1 MRHTLGHFRAA
12 GIAAALLTCL
22 FSRPASAQTGTIA
35 GSVADTTGS
44 GLANAE
50 VRVDGTLLHV
60 TSDERGRFTL
70 AGVPAGSHTL
80 RALLLGYRPATR
92 PVTVSAGETA
102 EVSFTLERVPI
113 PMEGV
118 EIVVGSRAR
127 HTAADELAVP
137 VDVYGS
143 EEIAQ
148 QGTTETS
155 QALQALA
162 PAVNFPRQSV
172 TDATDVVRPFTLR
185 GLSPDHTLVLL
196 NGWRRHQT
204 AIVNTFA
211 YGTAAGSSGVDLNAI
226 PSSAIDRIEVLRD
239 GASAQYGSDAIAG
252 VVNVVTRGGRFAPF
266 ANVTGG
272 QYLTSDYPRDG
283 KTFNANGGWGV
294 GVGRGS
300 LGIFAEVL
308 DREPTNRAWA
318 DPYDIS
324 GSGLADSVNADGQV
338 VIKRNPVPQPNHH
351 WGDGLEKDVLAMANF
366 RLPLNDV
373 GSRQLYSFGGYSF
386 RRGNGEGYRRYA
398 DSGRNWPSIYPLG
411 YLPEFHPDVRD
422 FSFAGGYLADLNR
435 WKVDLGAS
443 YGHSDF
449 EYDLRNTLN
458 VSLGPSLTTPSAP
471 GPDGIFGNADDP
483 GIPNQTSFFAGRLKR
498 NEFVSGINAST
509 EMKTGLP
516 APVNL
521 ALGAAYRR
529 ENFAIEQGERA
540 SWIDGG
546 NLDQYGG
553 DAPGGSQVFP
563 GFAPSDE
570 SNSSRDNIGVYT
582 DLESNLNPQL
592 LANVAGRFESYSD
605 FGQLVTGKLALRFQP
620 APRVVFRA
628 AASNGFRAPGLG
640 QIHFSKVVTNFIGG
654 VAEDIGIFPVDHPA
668 ARLLGSKPLKE
679 ETSINL
685 SAGLAVTPRDGL
697 TFTADYFQITI
708 NDRILLGATFDD
720 DTTKAILARGG
731 YSGIAGVQYFTNGL
745 DTRTHGVDLTAD
757 WRIPMGGARSL
768 NLNGSLNFT
777 KNEITHVDPIPAVLA
792 NSSEPGLLDVV
803 TRVAIEKERP
813 DWRGILT
820 GNYAT
825 GQFHSLAR
833 ISYYGKFSSAQ
844 PGYCDACEESY
855 GAKTLVDTEVG
866 YGFDFLDLSVGARNV
881 FDTYPDHPKN
891 DFNNNFATFPWAAA
905 SPFGYNGRYLYT
917 RASLKMMR

>member
-1 MRHTLGHFRAA
+1 MRRTLSLLRAA

-22 FSRPASAQTGTIA
+22 FSRPAVAQTGTVA
-35 GSVADTTGS
+35 GSVADSAGS

-50 VRVDGTLLHV
+50 VRLDGTLLHG
-60 TSDERGRFTL
+60 TSDDRGRFTL
-70 AGVPAGSHTL
+70 AGVPAGAHTL

-92 PVTVSAGETA
+92 SVTVNAGETA
-102 EVSFTLERVPI
+102 EVNFTLERVPI

-118 EIVVGSRAR
+118 EIVLGSRAR

-155 QALQALA
+155 EALQALA

-172 TDATDVVRPFTLR
+172 TDATDIVRPFTLR
-185 GLSPDHTLVLL
+185 GLSPDQTLVLL

-204 AIVNTFA
+204 AVVNTFA
-211 YGTAAGSSGVDLNAI
+211 YGMPAGSSGVDLNAI

-272 QYLTSDYPRDG
+272 QYLTENYSHDG

-318 DPYDIS
+318 DPYDAS
-324 GSGLADSVNADGQV
+324 GTGFTDVVDSDGKV
-338 VIKRNPVPQPNHH
+338 VVKNNPVPQPNQH
-351 WGDGLEKDVLAMANF
+351 WGDGLEKDVLAMTNF
-366 RLPLNDV
+366 RLPLNDA
-373 GSRQLYSFGGYSF
+373 GSAQLYSFGGYSF
-386 RRGNGEGYRRYA
+386 RRGNGEGYRRYE
-398 DSGRNWPSIYPLG
+398 DSPRNWPQIYPLG
-411 YLPEFHPDVRD
+411 YLPEFHPDVTD
-422 FSFAGGYLADLNR
+422 YSFAGGYLADVNR

-449 EYDLRNTLN
+449 EYNLRNTLN
-458 VSLGPSLTTPSAP
+458 ASLGPSLTTPTAP
-471 GPDGIFGNADDP
+471 GPDGIFGNSDDP

-498 NEFVSGINAST
+498 NELVTGINAST
-509 EMKTGLP
+509 ETRMGLP
-516 APVNL
+516 APVSL
-521 ALGAAYRR
+521 SIGAAFRR
-529 ENFAIEQGERA
+529 EDFAIEQGERA

-546 NLDQYGG
+546 SPDQFGG
-553 DAPGGSQVFP
+553 DAVGGSQVFA

-570 SNSSRDNIGVYT
+570 SNSSRNNIGAYT
-582 DLESNLNPQL
+582 DLESNLTPQL
-592 LANVAGRFESYSD
+592 LANVAARFES
-605 FGQLVTGKLALRFQP
+605 FGELVTGKLALRFQP
-620 APRVVFRA
+620 AHRVVFRA

-640 QIHFSKVVTNFIGG
+640 QIHFSKVVTNFVGG
-654 VAEDIGIFPVDHPA
+654 VAEEIGIYPVDHPA

-685 SAGLAVTPRDGL
+685 SAGIAVTPADGL
-697 TFTADYFQITI
+697 TFTADYFRITI
-708 NDRILLGATFDD
+708 DDRILLGATFDD
-720 DTTKAILARGG
+720 DTTKAILAAAG
-731 YSGIAGVQYFTNGL
+731 YSGITGVQYFTNGL

-768 NLNGSLNFT
+768 SFNGSLNFT

-792 NSSEPGLLDVV
+792 NSTEPGLLDVV

-813 DWRGILT
+813 DWRGMLT

-833 ISYYGKFSSAQ
+833 VSYYGKFSSAQ
-844 PGYCDACEESY
+844 PGYCDACEETY
-855 GAKTLVDTEVG
+855 GARTLVDTEVG
-866 YGFDFLDLSVGARNV
+866 YGFEFLDLSVGARNV
-881 FDTYPDHPKN
+881 FDTYPDHPKL
-891 DFNNNFATFPWAAA
+891 DANNNYATFPWAAA

-917 RASLKMMR
+917 RASFKMMR